1 MPTPL
6 SSKKRM
12 VVTILLLFST
22 FISLASQ
29 TMMITALTAIEHS
42 LNIPLTSVQW
52 LTTGYI
58 LIVGVVM
65 PLSSNLYEKF
75 SNRQVFLSTISLF
88 IIGSL
93 LGAFASSFSILLLA
107 RLLQACAGGILMSFQ
122 MTAMITIYPPEK
134 RGTVLGMSGLVIAFG
149 PAIGPTISGIILH
162 FFTWQYLFILVL
174 PFMLLILVVSCLTF
188 PNFSQPQKI
197 KIDLLSVFLSLFGSG
212 MALASL
218 TVLQQN
224 ILLGIILLLGGLFLL
239 FIFTRRQ
246 LHLKKPML
254 RVQLFKL
261 RSFCLLT
268 LIGMLAFM
276 VLIGTEQLVP
286 IFAENVLGLS
296 SLQSGLILLPG
307 AILNALFAALAGR
320 YYDLHGPKLLLTVG
334 VALMLIATVPFLL
347 MNAHTPVWIITF
359 AYLVRMIG
367 NSLVFSPAMSEAFKD
382 VPPLYVSH
390 ASALNNS
397 LRQVAAAVSTTLMIV
412 LADLPR
418 SLVAGSHLAISFT
431 VILLLLTE
439 FLFLRYAAST
449 QK

>member
-134 RGTVLGMSGLVIAFG
+134 RGTVLGMSG
-149 PAIGPTISGIILH
+149 
-162 FFTWQYLFILVL
+162 
-174 PFMLLILVVSCLTF
+174 
-188 PNFSQPQKI
+188 
-197 KIDLLSVFLSLFGSG
+197 
-212 MALASL
+212 
-218 TVLQQN
+218 
-224 ILLGIILLLGGLFLL
+224 
-239 FIFTRRQ
+239 
-246 LHLKKPML
+246 
-254 RVQLFKL
+254 
-261 RSFCLLT
+261 
-268 LIGMLAFM
+268 
-276 VLIGTEQLVP
+276 
-286 IFAENVLGLS
+286 
-296 SLQSGLILLPG
+296 
-307 AILNALFAALAGR
+307 
-320 YYDLHGPKLLLTVG
+320 
-334 VALMLIATVPFLL
+334 
-347 MNAHTPVWIITF
+347 
-359 AYLVRMIG
+359 
-367 NSLVFSPAMSEAFKD
+367 
-382 VPPLYVSH
+382 
-390 ASALNNS
+390 
-397 LRQVAAAVSTTLMIV
+397 
-412 LADLPR
+412 
-418 SLVAGSHLAISFT
+418 
-431 VILLLLTE
+431 
-439 FLFLRYAAST
+439 
-449 QK
+449 